1 MKKESDNKPTAERPN
16 LSDTGVLL
24 PFTSDEDTELRV
36 DFELNPNRKIFRGF
50 FLFVFWC
57 FFLVERSY
65 STRQVDMLMT
75 AYRVKPADL

>member
-36 DFELNPNRKIFRGF
+36 DFELNPNRKIFRVF
-50 FLFVFWC
+50 FLFVFWWV
-57 FFLVERSY
+57 FLVERSY

>member
-50 FLFVFWC
+50 FC
-57 FFLVERSY
+57 FLVVFFGREVLFHKTS
-65 STRQVDMLMT
+65 
-75 AYRVKPADL
+75 

>member
-50 FLFVFWC
+50 FCLFFGGFFW
-57 FFLVERSY
+57 
-65 STRQVDMLMT
+65 
-75 AYRVKPADL
+75 

>member
-36 DFELNPNRKIFRGF
+36 DFELNPNRKIFRVF
-50 FLFVFWC
+50 FVC
-57 FFLVERSY
+57 FLVVFFGREVLFHKTS
-65 STRQVDMLMT
+65 
-75 AYRVKPADL
+75 